1 MALQQAAT
9 CPGALERYVPS
20 PPLPQSKSEKYL
32 AYQQQTRR
40 VKRQRI
46 YGYNEVQE
54 NTNWNLSEWE
64 QHLQWSGHWI
74 DSTCAK
80 VIFYIALSLNVLLF
94 ALVAT
99 FHDVEA
105 WRQGSSS
112 VNSAVHWCYLGF
124 ELLFILIYCVELWLR
139 WAASGLRGWNK
150 LKGWCCYDIVLIVV
164 AFVDACVLN
173 FIPNAQVQA
182 AHHIVLLLAP
192 AFLILRLGRV
202 VTELRMIIKGILRAM
217 RKVFWAM
224 MLLTLVIYLFSVF
237 SVFYIGE
244 LFKEDS
250 IRLELFG
257 SMVEA
262 MFTMFAFAT
271 LEDYTTPVRHF
282 MRSGGSGLV
291 VAACIVVFILFA
303 NLSLLNLVT
312 AIMVESIVDILPKK
326 RCEKLKREQAAL
338 VRKMTAMFSKL
349 DDKDQNRELELGEMR
364 EAVNDPEVKEEL
376 RKLQIAEVDVD
387 GCIDE
392 LFALIN
398 FTNSRGIQVEEF
410 IDGLL
415 RMSSAPA
422 SKRELLEVQCD
433 IHKAWNMLG
442 AGQDDLVHLL
452 RGLKDLPLQL
462 TCLTEEVR
470 CMRDACRLCLTERD
484 RLAQSLAQRL
494 DAVLLEVQTS
504 NQQADHWK
512 LQAGAEPDTRL
523 METCLQEAQQR
534 LFELAGT
541 METRMVQL
549 LDDIHAQ
556 SATMGQ
562 TQHSLTACIDEFEM
576 ELQARSEKMQPEA
589 SKLMMSSETQT
600 QPMSENSNDSKH
612 ASRHCEDTTIQAS
625 PSAMHSLPSL
635 PNLST
640 VLGLHAALQDM
651 HWSCP
656 DMVGPPSNADFKV
669 RVARVMQ
676 WVQKQQWLHLPFDK
690 LILMKLEATGIQL
703 SVAEQDLL
711 KRLLMGTVIYPAW

>member
-1 MALQQAAT
+1 MSQ
-9 CPGALERYVPS
+9 
-20 PPLPQSKSEKYL
+20 
-32 AYQQQTRR
+32 
-40 VKRQRI
+40 
-46 YGYNEVQE
+46 
-54 NTNWNLSEWE
+54 
-64 QHLQWSGHWI
+64 
-74 DSTCAK
+74 
-80 VIFYIALSLNVLLF
+80 
-94 ALVAT
+94 
-99 FHDVEA
+99 
-105 WRQGSSS
+105 
-112 VNSAVHWCYLGF
+112 
-124 ELLFILIYCVELWLR
+124 
-139 WAASGLRGWNK
+139 
-150 LKGWCCYDIVLIVV
+150 
-164 AFVDACVLN
+164 
-173 FIPNAQVQA
+173 
-182 AHHIVLLLAP
+182 VLLLAP
-192 AFLILRLGRV
+192 AFLILRLGR
-202 VTELRMIIKGILRAM
+202 
-217 RKVFWAM
+217 
-224 MLLTLVIYLFSVF
+224 VIYLFSVF

-349 DDKDQNRELELGEMR
+349 DKDQNRELELGEMR

-562 TQHSLTACIDEFEM
+562 TQHSLTARIDEFEM

-690 LILMKLEATGIQL
+690 LILKLEATGIQL